1 MLKEH
6 PDYYERDIDY
16 DHEPVI
22 YAHHLSHICEH
33 FEAVLSQLY
42 GKTPIDMESLERSLD
57 EVANGLGLR
66 LPMSDLNLQQQSY
79 EEDLFAVGGSW

>member
-1 MLKEH
+1 
-6 PDYYERDIDY
+6 
-16 DHEPVI
+16 
-22 YAHHLSHICEH
+22 
-33 FEAVLSQLY
+33 
-42 GKTPIDMESLERSLD
+42 MESLERSLD